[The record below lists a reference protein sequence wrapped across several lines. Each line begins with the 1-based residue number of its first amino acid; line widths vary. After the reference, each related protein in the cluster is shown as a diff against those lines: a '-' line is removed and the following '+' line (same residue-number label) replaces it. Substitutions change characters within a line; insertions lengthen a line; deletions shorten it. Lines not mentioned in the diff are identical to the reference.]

1 MKVKPALVIL
11 AAGIGSRY
19 GGLKQIAPV
28 GPHGEVILDY
38 SVYDALRAGFGHVVF
53 VINQG
58 IYDIFRQKI
67 GRNVE
72 RRCETTY
79 VVQRLDDLPPGFQ
92 LPPRREKPWGTAH
105 ATLSCRNAID
115 TTFAVI
121 NADDFYGRS
130 AFQLLGDYLQRAQDR
145 GGAHGCCL
153 VTYPLENTLTEH
165 GHVSRGVCVV
175 DKDGY
180 LSEIRERTRVQR
192 FGRAAKYTED
202 GKRWVTIPSGS
213 PVSMNMWGFTPSF
226 FGELELRFRQF
237 LQETIDDPL
246 KAEFLLPEVVGA
258 LIAEERATVKVL
270 PANENWYGM
279 TYEQDRPRV
288 ERAIREL
295 IQAGIY
301 PEKLWAGSA

>member
-1 MKVKPALVIL
+1 MVVKPALVIL

-28 GPHGEVILDY
+28 GPHGALIIDY
-38 SVYDALRAGFGHVVF
+38 SVYDALQAGFGHVVF

-72 RRCETTY
+72 RRCQTTY
-79 VVQRLDDLPPGFQ
+79 VFQRLDDLPPGFQ
-92 LPPRREKPWGTAH
+92 PPSRRKKPWGTAH
-105 ATLSCRNAID
+105 ATLSCRCAVD
-115 TTFAVI
+115 TPFAVI

-130 AFQLLGDYLQRAQDR
+130 AYQLLADHLYRALQHDGAYDY
-145 GGAHGCCL
+145 CL
-153 VTYPLENTLTEH
+153 VSYTLENTLTEH

-180 LSEIRERTRVQR
+180 LKEIHERTRVQR
-192 FGRAAKYTED
+192 FGQAAKYTED
-202 GKRWVTIPSGS
+202 GERWVTIPPGS
-213 PVSMNMWGFTPSF
+213 PVSMNMWGFTPSL
-226 FGELELRFRQF
+226 FGELEIPFRRF
-237 LQETIDDPL
+237 LQENLEDLL
-246 KAEFLLPEVVGA
+246 KTEFLLPEVVAA

-270 PANENWYGM
+270 PANENWYGI

-288 ERAIREL
+288 KRAIRDL
-295 IQAGIY
+295 IRAGIY
-301 PEKLWAGSA
+301 PEKLWDGSS